1 MTHFSMFSQTK
12 QDDMNLLY
20 EIGEMIV
27 TLTKFMQYEMVE
39 DMIIGFNQSYE
50 QLKTKIETHDYT
62 PDDIIENRI
71 NSYLKW

>member
-1 MTHFSMFSQTK
+1 MRFSMFSQTK

-50 QLKTKIETHDYT
+50 KLKTKIETHDYT
-62 PDDIIENRI
+62 IDDIIENRI
-71 NSYLKW
+71 NGYIK